1 MLRLYKIRDYNF
13 LLVAV
18 VAATSILGLLL
29 VNSADS
35 SLTTRQLAGM
45 IMGAVLM
52 VVVSLIDY
60 SWLLHFRTGIYIV
73 NFLLLLMVLLFGIT
87 SKGAARWISIGGV
100 QFQPT
105 ELCKILIIMF
115 FSSWFM
121 KNADSISSWRTI
133 FRAAILLLVPL
144 IMIFRQPD
152 LKNTITV
159 SVVFTCM
166 YFAAG
171 LDYKKIGIILLV
183 TVPLFLGV
191 MFLITQTDLNIIN
204 DYQKN
209 RIMTFLEPNND
220 EYDESAMQQNN
231 SVMAIGSGQL
241 TGKGLNNSDVST
253 ANKGNFIA
261 EIQNDFIFA
270 VAGEELGFLGCLLLI
285 GLELSIVLLCF
296 YTGRT
301 AKDMGGRLLCDGIG
315 SLIGFQSFLN
325 ISVATGLFP
334 NTGTTLPFISY
345 GLTSLVSFYIGIGLV
360 LNVGLQ
366 KKKYYGGGEY
376 VYRGETFRAEKA

>member
-1 MLRLYKIRDYNF
+1 
-13 LLVAV
+13 
-18 VAATSILGLLL
+18 
-29 VNSADS
+29 
-35 SLTTRQLAGM
+35 M

-231 SVMAIGSGQL
+231 SVMAIGSGQI

-376 VYRGETFRAEKA
+376 VYRGETFRAKKA

>member
-220 EYDESAMQQNN
+220 EYDESALQQNN
-231 SVMAIGSGQL
+231 SVMAIGSGQI

>member
-1 MLRLYKIRDYNF
+1 MFRLYKIRDYNF

-60 SWLLHFRTGIYIV
+60 SWLLHFRTGIYVV

>member
-376 VYRGETFRAEKA
+376 VYRGETFHAEKA

>member
-1 MLRLYKIRDYNF
+1 
-13 LLVAV
+13 
-18 VAATSILGLLL
+18 
-29 VNSADS
+29 
-35 SLTTRQLAGM
+35 M

>member
-1 MLRLYKIRDYNF
+1 MFRLYKIRDYNF

-231 SVMAIGSGQL
+231 SVMAIGSGQI

>member
-1 MLRLYKIRDYNF
+1 MFRLYKIRDYNF

>member
-35 SLTTRQLAGM
+35 SLTSRQLAGM

-52 VVVSLIDY
+52 VIVSLIDY

-231 SVMAIGSGQL
+231 SIMAIGSGQL

-253 ANKGNFIA
+253 ANKGNYIA

-315 SLIGFQSFLN
+315 SLVGFQSFLN

>member
-121 KNADSISSWRTI
+121 KNANSISSWRTI

-231 SVMAIGSGQL
+231 SVMAIGSGQI

>member
-231 SVMAIGSGQL
+231 SVMAIGSGQI